1 MSADTVPVPPGT
13 ARELAEA
20 IRELAHGFLLTLD
33 PGAPADVST
42 VRLELAGPHLSV
54 IYAQTG
60 AAPPTLQVSLSGI
73 TNATPLA
80 EHDPVAQERARGAFR
95 RG

>member
-1 MSADTVPVPPGT
+1 MPDDSARTSPGT
-13 ARELAEA
+13 ARELADA
-20 IRELAHGFLLTLD
+20 IRELAHGFLRTLD
-33 PGAPADVST
+33 PGAPDDVST

-80 EHDPVAQERARGAFR
+80 EHDPVAQERSRGVFG